1 MAEFWLGS
9 IIYIA
14 AIAGVDQELYEAS
27 YIDGAG
33 RLRQVFSVTIPGIL
47 PTIIIMLILQ
57 CGSIMSI
64 GYEKPYFFI
73 ILLQWMLLTSY
84 LHSSTERSFWK
95 QITAT
100 VQQWDTF

>member
-1 MAEFWLGS
+1 MAEFGWGS

-33 RLRQVFSVTIPGIL
+33 RLRRYFPLQFGIL
-47 PTIIIMLILQ
+47 PTIIIMLILRV
-57 CGSIMSI
+57 GSIMSI
-64 GYEKPYFFI
+64 GYEKTLLLYNSLTMDVADI
-73 ILLQWMLLTSY
+73 ISTFVYRKGLL
-84 LHSSTERSFWK
+84 K

-100 VQQWDTF
+100 VQQWDF